1 MSADSANAGPSRI
14 KVQRHAEPDVVIH
27 AGAWPA
33 DDRATAGR
41 EAPDAEAE
49 GALVDGAV
57 ALGADAAAVDA
68 EAVGEGP
75 ASIAAQAAA
84 PVADGFRETTLEDI
98 ETSRMGAL
106 QKGIIV
112 IAVLALIACIAWY
125 ALS

>member
-33 DDRATAGR
+33 DDWATAGR
-41 EAPDAEAE
+41 EAP
-49 GALVDGAV
+49 
-57 ALGADAAAVDA
+57 DA

-84 PVADGFRETTLEDI
+84 PAADGFCETTLEDI